1 MAPSIRLFSIIAILL
16 GGMFGLK
23 AISVTNGTVDL
34 LSARAEAATMT
45 VVVAD
50 ADEEVPAQA
59 EAIEEAPAEEPE
71 AAPEPAPDAT
81 AAFERRIASGIR
93 TQEEE
98 SVIRALGQRRAELD
112 SREAELDTR
121 EALMLAMEQ
130 RVDGK
135 IEELNGLRGQIE
147 TLVGQLSER
156 EEEDMSVIVAWY
168 NAMDARNAA
177 TLIPALD
184 PTVQVQIASRMTAR
198 KFGEIL
204 GAMEPASAAA
214 LTQLMASRGD
224 LPETLDELEERL
236 AEDS

>member
-1 MAPSIRLFSIIAILL
+1 
-16 GGMFGLK
+16 
-23 AISVTNGTVDL
+23 
-34 LSARAEAATMT
+34 
-45 VVVAD
+45 
-50 ADEEVPAQA
+50 
-59 EAIEEAPAEEPE
+59 
-71 AAPEPAPDAT
+71 
-81 AAFERRIASGIR
+81 
-93 TQEEE
+93 
-98 SVIRALGQRRAELD
+98 
-112 SREAELDTR
+112 
-121 EALMLAMEQ
+121 MLAMEQ

-135 IEELNGLRGQIE
+135 IDELNGLRGQIE

-184 PTVQVQIASRMTAR
+184 QTVQVQIASRMTAR

-204 GAMEPASAAA
+204 GAMEPASAAT

>member
-23 AISVTNGTVDL
+23 AISVTNGTVDW
-34 LSARAEAATMT
+34 LSARAEAATMA
-45 VVVAD
+45 VAP
-50 ADEEVPAQA
+50 DEAEAEEPAQTA
-59 EAIEEAPAEEPE
+59 SVEDAPAEEPE
-71 AAPEPAPDAT
+71 ATPEPTADAT

-98 SVIRALGQRRAELD
+98 NVIRALGQRRAELD

-135 IEELNGLRGQIE
+135 IDELNGLRGQIE

-184 PTVQVQIASRMTAR
+184 QTVQVQIASRMTAR

-204 GAMEPASAAA
+204 GAMEPASAAT